1 LLAVDAKLQGVRQQ
15 AGCDHHAPP
24 EDMVVLS
31 GQFCPADATLGERG
45 GRDGGERQQGTGQP
59 GQGGG

>member
-15 AGCDHHAPP
+15 AGCDHRAPP

-45 GRDGGERQQGTGQP
+45 GRDGGERQQGAGQP
-59 GQGGG
+59 G

>member
-1 LLAVDAKLQGVRQQ
+1 
-15 AGCDHHAPP
+15 
-24 EDMVVLS
+24 MVVLS